1 MTRPGIDEGSLVII
15 VGVCFETRVDKVGI
29 LLDLKV
35 FRAISGV
42 IS

>member
-1 MTRPGIDEGSLVII
+1 MDEGFLVICAGAWF
-15 VGVCFETRVDKVGI
+15 VTRVGKVGI
-29 LLDLKV
+29 LLDLKI